1 MNNKLPQNIEAETI
15 VLGLMIT
22 SRKCLAKGMSDLATE
37 HFHKK
42 PFILIFEAIKAL
54 FEAGKDVGLITLTE
68 KLKASNS
75 LEAIGGTFKLS
86 ELVESSISD
95 TEFATYVGILQ
106 DKAVKRK
113 IILAAD
119 DIMKRGFD
127 DSMEQDDFLKYTMEE
142 IWKATPYYS
151 SSLEIISQGGFYERR
166 KQDLIDRQTKSHIK
180 FGWEPLD
187 ELVVSGLKPGDISII
202 AGRPG
207 MGKSSF
213 KTNLILQLL
222 RSNRGVLSFA
232 LEQGFM
238 TEQDRLES
246 LITEIPLQEIIS
258 SRLWKKG
265 DYRIDLIKKA
275 NKEIDEA
282 LNYHIVPSRGVS
294 VADVRSLLYQLSQKT
309 KIDVIFFDLF
319 DKLVDV
325 NVAANKAQMVGVK
338 LGEMARI
345 AEEFNCHICNLVQ
358 INRSVEKR
366 SDKHPIMSDLKDSGS
381 FDEVARL
388 ILLLYREKYY
398 FPDSLNNE
406 VEVIV
411 AKQSNGPL
419 GSIFMNFNED
429 TLGISPTEDSDLSN
443 F

>member
-1 MNNKLPQNIEAETI
+1 MSDRLPQNIEAETL

-22 SRKCLAKGMSDLATE
+22 SRKCLAEGMTALSTE

-42 PFILIFEAIKAL
+42 SHSLVFSGIKSL
-54 FEAGKDVGLITLTE
+54 FEIGRDVSLISLSE

-75 LEAIGGTFKLS
+75 LDAVGGSIKLG

-95 TEFATYVGILQ
+95 TEFSTYLDILQ
-106 DKAVKRK
+106 DKAIKRK
-113 IILAAD
+113 IISATD
-119 DIMKRGFD
+119 DIMKRGYE
-127 DSMEQDDFLKYTMEE
+127 DSMEQDEFLKYTMAE

-151 SSLEIISQGGFYERR
+151 SSVEVISKGDFYERR
-166 KQDLIDRQTKSHIK
+166 KKDLIYRQTKSQIK
-180 FGWEPLD
+180 FDWEPLD
-187 ELVVSGLKPGDISII
+187 NLIVSGLNPGDISII

-213 KTNLILQLL
+213 KTNLILNLL
-222 RSNRGVLSFA
+222 KSRRGVLSFA

-238 TEQDRLES
+238 TEHDRLES
-246 LITEIPLQEIIS
+246 LMTQIPLQEIIT
-258 SRLWKKG
+258 SRNWKKG
-265 DYRIDLIKKA
+265 DYRVDLVKKT
-275 NKEIDEA
+275 NVEIDS
-282 LNYHIVPSRGVS
+282 LFNYHVVPSRGVS
-294 VADVRSLLYQLSQKT
+294 VSDVRSLLYQLTQKT
-309 KIDVIFFDLF
+309 QIDVIFFDLF

-325 NVAANKAQMVGVK
+325 NVASNKAQTVGVK

-358 INRSVEKR
+358 INRQVERR

-406 VEVIV
+406 LEIIV

-419 GSIFMNFNED
+419 GSVLMEFNEE
-429 TLGISPTEDSDLSN
+429 TLALTPLEETNLGG